1 MVFMEA
7 KKIKVRKFLR
17 QYGHLYVFVMPAVIF
32 LIVFKYLPLYNLQI
46 AFKDYR
52 ITRPLSQA
60 EWAGFK
66 YFKMLFSSP
75 GFTEALVNTVKI
87 SFYKILLGFPAP
99 IILALLLN
107 EVRNAKFKKITQ
119 TVIYLPHFISWIV
132 VGGIAYNMF
141 SPSGG
146 MVNQLIGLFG
156 IEPIYFLGENKYFVA
171 SLVLSDIWKEAGW
184 GTIVYLATLSQ
195 IDPTQ
200 YEAAGV
206 DGANRFQRM
215 IYITMPALK
224 DVIVVLLIMRLGQA
238 LTVGFE
244 QIMAIGNPLSIP
256 GRHVL
261 ETYTYNMGLLNF
273 NYPLATAAGLF
284 LSIVAAVMVYGSDR
298 VAKLLG
304 GKGLI

>member
-1 MVFMEA
+1 MEGR
-7 KKIKVRKFLR
+7 KIKVRKFFR
-17 QYGHLYVFVMPAVIF
+17 QYGHLYVLVAPAVIF
-32 LIVFKYLPLYNLQI
+32 LILFKYLPLYNLQI

-60 EWAGFK
+60 KWAGLT

-75 GFTEALVNTVKI
+75 GFTEALINTIKV

-107 EVRNAKFKKITQ
+107 EVRNERFKKITQ
-119 TVIYLPHFISWIV
+119 TIIYLPHFISWIV

-146 MVNQLIGLFG
+146 MVNEIIGLFG
-156 IEPIYFLGENKYFVA
+156 KEPIYFLGENKYFVA

-195 IDPTQ
+195 IDPAQ

-206 DGANRFQRM
+206 DGANRLQRM
-215 IYITMPALK
+215 IYITIPALK
-224 DVIVVLLIMRLGQA
+224 EVIVVLLIMRLGQA

-284 LSIVAAVMVYGSDR
+284 LSVVAAVMVYGSDR